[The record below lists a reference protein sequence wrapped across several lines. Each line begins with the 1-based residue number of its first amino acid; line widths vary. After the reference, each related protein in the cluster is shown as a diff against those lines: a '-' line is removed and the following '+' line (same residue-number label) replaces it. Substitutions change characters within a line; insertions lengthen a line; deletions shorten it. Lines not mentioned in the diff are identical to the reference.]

1 MPRVLIVLA
10 VLFMLGGCAA
20 AKNDAP
26 GSEEWRLRN
35 IEDNFLQ
42 FQEEQR
48 RQDTELQRME
58 KDTAARLAVLEE
70 RLSRIEERVRL
81 QADANALI
89 AQPPAAPA
97 PQAEKPALPAAPAAP
112 PEETAPAPAPEPA
125 PVPRTAQPSAKD
137 EQALYEQGVRQVMGE
152 NYASGREILTN
163 FLERHPDSGLAAN
176 ALYWLGETYYG
187 EKRYAQSILTFRE
200 VLEKHPKHPKAPDA
214 LLKIGYAYEKL
225 GDVPNARFYLQAVL
239 DEYPKAD
246 SAAKARTM
254 LRQLPQ

>member
-1 MPRVLIVLA
+1 MPRVLIVFAMLA
-10 VLFMLGGCAA
+10 MLGGCAA

-35 IEDNFLQ
+35 IEDGFLQ

-48 RQDTELQRME
+48 RQDADLQRME

-70 RLSRIEERVRL
+70 RVSRLEERMRL
-81 QADANALI
+81 AADVGAI
-89 AQPPAAPA
+89 SAAPA
-97 PQAEKPALPAAPAAP
+97 PQPEAPTLPATPVTPPAPSV
-112 PEETAPAPAPEPA
+112 EPAPAP
-125 PVPRTAQPSAKD
+125 RLTAVD

-163 FLERHPDSGLAAN
+163 FLERHPDSGLAPN

-225 GDVPNARFYLQAVL
+225 GDIPNARFYLQAVL

-246 SAAKARTM
+246 SATKAKAM

>member
-1 MPRVLIVLA
+1 MLRVLIVFAMLA
-10 VLFMLGGCAA
+10 MLGGCAA

-35 IEDNFLQ
+35 IEDSFLQ

-48 RQDTELQRME
+48 RQDADLQRME

-70 RLSRIEERVRL
+70 RVSRLEERMRL
-81 QADANALI
+81 AADAGALSTTPSP
-89 AQPPAAPA
+89 APSPQPEKPTLPATPVTPPAPSV
-97 PQAEKPALPAAPAAP
+97 E
-112 PEETAPAPAPEPA
+112 PAPAP
-125 PVPRTAQPSAKD
+125 RPSAAG

-163 FLERHPDSGLAAN
+163 FLERHPDSDLAPN

-187 EKRYAQSILTFRE
+187 EQRYAQSILTFRE

-225 GDVPNARFYLQAVL
+225 GDIPNARFYLQAVL

-246 SAAKARTM
+246 SATKARAM